1 SDTTMGENIIYAY
14 RGSTG
19 FGVKRGIKPSENVFE
34 DKENA
39 KQNPC
44 RVFEWSNTG
53 RFFAYCDTVKTC
65 VIEASTGRVILS
77 AELKRTAE
85 MMFSP
90 KDSLFLTWEP
100 YTTYNNKDG
109 EKKSP
114 DPNLRIWNMQ
124 TGEHVST
131 LVAQKQSQWRPQFSD
146 DETVAVRLVGSELLV
161 HRNGL
166 FEKYENKLVLSKME
180 GFALSPGQ
188 NLHVAV
194 YIAAHG
200 GKPAVVQ
207 VRRLD
212 KDFSLVVN
220 KTFFKSDSAKF
231 TWNNKGTA
239 LLILSVVDVDSTN
252 KSYYGE
258 QSVHLVNVMTGDA
271 CNVPLSKS
279 GPVYQAKWN
288 PNGREFAVCYGY
300 MPARVTLYNL
310 RAEGV
315 FNIADGPRNEIHYN
329 AFGSILLV
337 CGFGN
342 LATGKIEVWDNE
354 NKKILVEIAVPN
366 TTSLEWAPDGQ
377 HFMTATTC
385 PRLRIDNC
393 YRLWNYRGKQMAEVD
408 YASPQEELWQVSF
421 RRLPGVYNPFPL
433 RELTKEEKSAAGL
446 MVKGRGG
453 DGAPA
458 VPAGAVAKASAYV
471 PPHLRKEGSN
481 KGSLNGAAAAAAK
494 PAQSEN
500 DRKIMNLQKKI
511 MDIESLKKKQESGET
526 LQLNQL
532 DKINK
537 ESEILAQI
545 AALRVN

>member
-19 FGVKRGIKPSENVFE
+19 FGVKRGIKPSEAVFE
-34 DKENA
+34 DKENG
-39 KQNPC
+39 KVNPC

-53 RFFAYCDTVKTC
+53 RFFAYCDSVKTC

-85 MMFSP
+85 LMFSP
-90 KDSLFLTWEP
+90 KDSFFLTWEP

-124 TGEHVST
+124 TGEHITT

-146 DETVAVRLVGSELLV
+146 DETIAVRLVGSELLV
-161 HRNGL
+161 HKNSL
-166 FEKYENKLVLSKME
+166 FEKYDNKLVLPKME

-188 NLHVAV
+188 NLSVAV

-212 KDFSLVVN
+212 KEFSIVVN

-231 TWNNKGTA
+231 NWNIKGTA
-239 LLILSVVDVDSTN
+239 LLILSAVDVDSSN

-258 QSVHLVNVMTGDA
+258 QTVHLVNVMSGDA
-271 CNVPLSKS
+271 CKVPLCKN

-300 MPARVTLYNL
+300 MPARVTWYNL
-310 RAEGV
+310 RAEVV
-315 FNIADGPRNEIHYN
+315 FNIDEGPRNEIHYN
-329 AFGSILLV
+329 AFGNILLV

-342 LATGKIEVWDNE
+342 LATGKIEVWDTE
-354 NKKILVEIAVPN
+354 SRKMLIEIAVPN
-366 TTSLEWAPDGQ
+366 TTHLEWSPDGQ

-393 YRLWNYRGKQMAEVD
+393 YRLWNYKGRMMNEVA
-408 YASPQEELWQVSF
+408 YASPTEELWQVSF
-421 RRLPGVYNPFPL
+421 RKLPGVYNPFPV
-433 RELTKEEKSAAGL
+433 RELTKEEKSSAGL
-446 MVKGRGG
+446 LVKGRGG

-458 VPAGAVAKASAYV
+458 VPAGAVTKASAYV
-471 PPHLRKEGSN
+471 PPHLRKEGCS
-481 KGSLNGAAAAAAK
+481 KGALETTATAK
-494 PAQSEN
+494 PAMTEN
-500 DRKIMNLQKKI
+500 ERKIMNLQKKI
-511 MDIESLKKKQESGET
+511 VDIEGLKKRQDAGEI

-532 DKINK
+532 DKIQK
-537 ESEILAQI
+537 EAELLEQI